1 MFYKFLKVLVR
12 FVLKIFFRKIY
23 ITGLQNV
30 DMNKAQLVSS
40 NHPSGFLEPLIMAC
54 FFPKSLHFLVRGD
67 IFDNPI
73 LKPILISTHQIPVFR
88 FRDGFSKLRENSNSV
103 DESTNV
109 LLSHKNLLIFA
120 EGGTKS
126 IKQLRPLQ
134 KGISRIAFQ
143 SLEKNP
149 ELDLEIL
156 PVGINFTY
164 SHLFNQEVM
173 LKVGSPIS
181 LKGKLTDFQ
190 KDQKLTHEVLLNDVY
205 NRMKENMIHLENYER
220 LSLMEEL
227 FLLDRLN
234 YDPPYLPVYIID
246 ESKLNR
252 EKSIAQKVDALSD
265 DRLAE
270 INDQINSIKN
280 KLKIHG
286 LKLKDLISSSLSPMR
301 SISLLIGLI
310 PALIGCVANFVP
322 VSIGYFFT
330 TSMVKQ
336 VEFRSS
342 ILMISNLLLFLI
354 YYFSI
359 ITIFIIF
366 DIPILYV
373 LVMMMTGFF
382 WRYYYDLVDRT
393 SFKLSNNQA
402 KIYKIEASQIL
413 SKL

>member
-1 MFYKFLKVLVR
+1 
-12 FVLKIFFRKIY
+12 
-23 ITGLQNV
+23 
-30 DMNKAQLVSS
+30 
-40 NHPSGFLEPLIMAC
+40 
-54 FFPKSLHFLVRGD
+54 
-67 IFDNPI
+67 
-73 LKPILISTHQIPVFR
+73 
-88 FRDGFSKLRENSNSV
+88 
-103 DESTNV
+103 
-109 LLSHKNLLIFA
+109 
-120 EGGTKS
+120 
-126 IKQLRPLQ
+126 
-134 KGISRIAFQ
+134 
-143 SLEKNP
+143 
-149 ELDLEIL
+149 
-156 PVGINFTY
+156 
-164 SHLFNQEVM
+164 M